1 MKQKTKLIR
10 HTLRACTLAG
20 LTLAVSG
27 CSHPELVKAIP
38 TIWKAQR
45 NARKSLIGKRI
56 EAAKMGMAP
65 VYIYKMKKDY
75 SQHVPVTMDAART
88 RVVSYPAPT
97 DLKTNGKLA
106 VPTPLDNGFWL
117 DNRGINENVAFLS
130 YTYEEYSQLTEAP
143 TSEELMKHIIDN
155 DPLTEIH
162 YCGSRN
168 EFTDIVAELNA
179 LIAER
184 YSK

>member
-20 LTLAVSG
+20 LALTVSG

-38 TIWKAQR
+38 TIWKACNPLTVKQMMA
-45 NARKSLIGKRI
+45 AR
-56 EAAKMGMAP
+56 MAP

-162 YCGSRN
+162 YCGRRN

>member
-27 CSHPELVKAIP
+27 CIYTKAIMAIP
-38 TIWKAQR
+38 AVGKATGT
-45 NARKSLIGKRI
+45 LIEKRM
-56 EAAKMGMAP
+56 EVAKMGMAP

-97 DLKTNGKLA
+97 DLKTNGVLA